1 MRSLVAAALALAA
14 LAPAGRASGQVADSV
29 PPRAGFVGKIRSS
42 LDSSGVRSADIR
54 LMFVDSAKKVSS
66 KSGVDSLEVFVD
78 TARSRIGVTD
88 SVGNFSVRQLRA
100 GHYLM
105 EVRRIGFAP
114 LSGVLSVDSTVLS
127 TVLTMDVVSRLLS
140 TVKVTAVANDRVK
153 ERLDRVGFLNRY
165 RSAGSGTF
173 VNRADI
179 LRRKPLTVAD
189 ILSAYGIH
197 GQAEFIMDR
206 MPGRLRPPARL
217 SGRPRHRRRDLPPQS
232 ADGIQR
238 HPAWSDDHVLGRDGE
253 SDDAASADLDVHPLS
268 GSVWRAP
275 FAESPSRRATPFSC
289 IPAPLNFWY
298 G

>member
-29 PPRAGFVGKIRSS
+29 PARAGFVGKIRSS

-206 MPGRLRPPARL
+206 MPVDYDLLRDYP
-217 SGRPRHRRRDLPPQS
+217 
-232 ADGIQR
+232 
-238 HPAWSDDHVLGRDGE
+238 
-253 SDDAASADLDVHPLS
+253 ADLVIGVEIYRHNRPTEFNGTRRGATIMSS
-268 GSVWRAP
+268 GGMANLMMPQVLIWT
-275 FAESPSRRATPFSC
+275 F
-289 IPAPLNFWY
+289 IP
-298 G
+298 